1 MEDKRYLPFKIA
13 HLVLMSLTIIVTLV
27 GMIQMARKFGT
38 GIDGVLVIRLIS
50 SVVRIAGMVIGIIYL
65 VSGYKKSSAK
75 YYKLFFCLMT
85 IALFFRQMVF
95 VTNKV
100 NTAMMIG
107 GAVTIIL
114 SIVLTLGKD
123 LGRNVSF
130 AILALMIIIEVL
142 LKFPISIS
150 DISIGQLGGELSMF
164 MLFGTAGFMIA
175 AKYIDKSLRG
185 SN

>member
-1 MEDKRYLPFKIA
+1 
-13 HLVLMSLTIIVTLV
+13 
-27 GMIQMARKFGT
+27 
-38 GIDGVLVIRLIS
+38 
-50 SVVRIAGMVIGIIYL
+50 
-65 VSGYKKSSAK
+65 
-75 YYKLFFCLMT
+75 
-85 IALFFRQMVF
+85 MVF